1 VRSASKWSSRL
12 LRKKTRLHRGV
23 VGGDR
28 ARHPPAFPPNS
39 NALISRLC
47 PPSIL
52 LVSLF
57 VGVVSA
63 SGGGLAGGPTRHHRG
78 RSGSGHRAPIRRAPV
93 HRAPVHEDS
102 ERRRRRCGIRGVP
115 AVAHSLHS
123 TSYSPSWVRV
133 HDSTS
138 PASTAH
144 VSPSVFTSTA
154 EAKSV
159 PLKIKCILQ
168 GMQGSKL

>member
-138 PASTAH
+138 QRTLLMFIRQCSH
-144 VSPSVFTSTA
+144 LRR
-154 EAKSV
+154 KRNQC
-159 PLKIKCILQ
+159 L
-168 GMQGSKL
+168 